1 MLRAPEKRSNH
12 ASARRRASR
21 SEAHPHESIGSMSTD
36 KRHVLAAVPAGG
48 GLALDLGGGAGEL
61 SSALGGLGYQYVNL
75 DPAARGAG
83 AVAGDAQGTPFRT
96 GAFSLVVSSDS
107 LEHIADPRAALRE
120 VRRLLAPEG
129 SFIVWVPFLHPFH
142 GFYHLGVQLERMG
155 VLGLA
160 SQVGQ
165 LVLSE
170 LDHQPLIPEPIP
182 KVRRRHHASFPHAL
196 FPIGSPDEDL
206 DAKVPD
212 ARRLLFGGHQ
222 DALVIDAEPVAG
234 SLDIRIVVAPERKK

>member
-142 GFYHLGVQLERMG
+142 GDDYYRYTP
-155 VLGLA
+155 LGLRYLLEGEGFRVDRLEAPLWISTVIATALLSWSRRGGSNRPGRGVERAA
-160 SQVGQ
+160 SW
-165 LVLSE
+165 
-170 LDHQPLIPEPIP
+170 
-182 KVRRRHHASFPHAL
+182 
-196 FPIGSPDEDL
+196 L
-206 DAKVPD
+206 DA
-212 ARRLLFGGHQ
+212 RLSRFKGPNMSYAAAYL
-222 DALVIDAEPVAG
+222 
-234 SLDIRIVVAPERKK
+234 VVARPTAGG